1 MVTGVCHDADAL
13 HRAVARIAE
22 LRHRFN
28 LREGWTI
35 AEDRLPDRFY
45 DQPLA
50 DGAALERGA
59 LAAQVAAY
67 HALRGRGIEGRS
79 MPTREPG
86 LTDL

>member
-1 MVTGVCHDADAL
+1 MVTGVAHDADAL

-45 DQPLA
+45 DEPLA
-50 DGAALERGA
+50 DGAALERRG

-67 HALRGRGIEGRS
+67 HAARGRGADGAGPPIH
-79 MPTREPG
+79 EPG
-86 LTDL
+86 LTGP